1 MLKFYSTVVFK
12 ILKIDDVLKNNEV
25 FNFFNQLI
33 SIMLDYNCAK
43 FSQIQIETVQMMLL
57 SVVNLPNLFMYL

>member
-1 MLKFYSTVVFK
+1 
-12 ILKIDDVLKNNEV
+12 
-25 FNFFNQLI
+25 
-33 SIMLDYNCAK
+33 MLDYNFAE

>member
-12 ILKIDDVLKNNEV
+12 ILKIDDVLKNNV

-57 SVVNLPNLFMYL
+57 SVVNLPNFFMYL

>member
-12 ILKIDDVLKNNEV
+12 ILKIDDVLKNNV

>member
-12 ILKIDDVLKNNEV
+12 ILKIDDVLKNNV

-33 SIMLDYNCAK
+33 SILLDYNCAK

-57 SVVNLPNLFMYL
+57 SVVNLPNFFMYL